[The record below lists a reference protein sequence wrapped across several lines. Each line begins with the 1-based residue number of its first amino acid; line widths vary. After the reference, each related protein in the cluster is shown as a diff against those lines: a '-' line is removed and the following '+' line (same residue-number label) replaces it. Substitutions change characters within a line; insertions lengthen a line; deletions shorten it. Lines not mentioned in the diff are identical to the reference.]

1 MRFALAVLM
10 VCILSFSLAACS
22 GTQPGSG
29 GSAAGGAGESGSGS
43 GTGTQ
48 STGKTEK
55 PASYKI
61 GINLELTGGSS
72 VWGVPQKNAVE
83 MLVEE
88 LNQKGGINGVPIEL
102 VVYDNES
109 SETQSLV
116 VTKKLVEQ
124 DKVLAVI
131 GGGTTPTTMPIV
143 PYMNQQKVTLVSVG
157 SGDGIVEPASE
168 RPYIFK
174 TPVNNNNNAHS
185 IAAFLKEKGKTNV
198 AFMSMNNAYGED
210 GRKAFEAVAKEF
222 GLNIVAE
229 EKFGGGDKDMKPQL
243 TKIKAKNP
251 DAVVVWAIPPSA
263 SIVNR
268 NFWELK
274 LDSML
279 IYGAGAG
286 SNAFVELAGSEAAE
300 GTYMASGKVWVA
312 DQLADSDPQ
321 KELLTKYVKDFES
334 KFKTGVSPIDGMA
347 YDTMLLL
354 AKAIEMA
361 GDQVNRET
369 IRENMEKIQN
379 LVGTTG
385 VFNLSPDDHQ
395 GLKPEDVIII
405 QVKGGRWEMA
415 K

>member
-1 MRFALAVLM
+1 MKRMRFALAVLM
-10 VCILSFSLAACS
+10 VFFLTFSLAACS
-22 GTQPGSG
+22 GTQAGSG
-29 GSAAGGAGESGSGS
+29 GAAAGGAGESGSGS
-43 GTGTQ
+43 GAA
-48 STGKTEK
+48 GKTEK

-61 GINLELTGGSS
+61 GINLELTGGAS

-174 TPVNNNNNAHS
+174 TPSNNNDISNS

-198 AFMSMNNAYGED
+198 AFMAMNNAYGED
-210 GRKAFEAVAKEF
+210 GRKSFETVAKEY
-222 GLNIVAE
+222 GLNIVAT

-243 TKIKAKNP
+243 TTIKSKNP

-279 IYGAGAG
+279 IYSAGAG
-286 SNAFVELAGSEAAE
+286 SNAFVELAGPEAAE
-300 GTYMASGKVWVA
+300 GTYIASGKVWVA

-321 KELLTKYVKDFES
+321 KELITKYVKDFES

-395 GLKPEDVIII
+395 GLKPEDVIIL
-405 QVKGGRWEMA
+405 QVKGGRWVKA
-415 K
+415 Q